1 MLAIQGISLEPDC
14 LGLSPRTML
23 ASCVTLDSD
32 FTTLRLG
39 VQIWKVGIITEL
51 PLRVTMK
58 MK

>member
-14 LGLSPRTML
+14 LGLSPRTTL

-32 FTTLRLG
+32 FITLSLSF
-39 VQIWKVGIITEL
+39 QIWKVGIIREL
-51 PLRVTMK
+51 HLRVTVK